1 MPSARPGSAFPAMS
15 RLSGSITLKWP
26 RSVGRPRQHEPV
38 RAGFVD
44 SSALVLHRFVRDIEA
59 LVDDGEGF
67 AQLLFI
73 DAEWRVRIESVPA
86 HQRVEALLAEK
97 AAQSGHLFG
106 CAVEW
111 RHGL

>member
-73 DAEWRVRIESVPA
+73 DAEWRGSIKRGSA
-86 HQRVEALLAEK
+86 RQGGGGLLAGK
-97 AAQSGHLFG
+97 TGP
-106 CAVEW
+106 
-111 RHGL
+111 R